1 MRVLVTGGTG
11 QLGYEVARDFE
22 LQGHEVFAPDQQQM
36 DLEHP
41 KDVASKARSY
51 RADWVINCAAY
62 TQVDKAESEPD
73 RAFTINRDSPAA
85 LAKSVADY
93 GGRLLQVST
102 DFIFDG
108 TKTTPYSEYDK
119 VNPLGVYGKSKL
131 EGERAVLDALPGATV
146 LRTAWVYG
154 VHGTYGSNFV
164 KTMLRVAATGKP
176 LRVVNDQV
184 GTPTWTTDI
193 SAAILAL
200 VGKAETGVFNYT
212 NAGETSWHGFAAAIL
227 EEASALGFDIKTE
240 TVEPIPASE
249 YPTPARRPAYSVL
262 DTGKIENSL
271 DLSIPLWRDSLKK
284 MLKEL
289 KTCADC

>member
-11 QLGYEVARDFE
+11 QLGHEVARDFG
-22 LQGHEVFAPDQQQM
+22 LQGHEVFAPVRQQM
-36 DLEHP
+36 NLENP
-41 KDVASKARSY
+41 EEVATVARSY
-51 RADWVINCAAY
+51 AADWVINCAAY

-73 RAFTINRDSPAA
+73 KAFTVNRDSPAA

-108 TKTTPYSEYDK
+108 AKMTPYSEHDK
-119 VNPLGVYGKSKL
+119 ANPLGVYGQSKL
-131 EGERAVLDALPGATV
+131 EGELAVLDALPGVTV

-154 VHGTYGSNFV
+154 AHGSSNFV

-176 LRVVNDQV
+176 LRVVNDQS
-184 GTPTWTTDI
+184 GSPTWTTDI

-200 VGKAETGVFNYT
+200 VGKGETGVFNYT
-212 NAGETSWHGFAAAIL
+212 NAGETSWYGFSTTIL
-227 EEASALGFDIKTE
+227 EEAAALGFDIKTE
-240 TVEPIPASE
+240 IAEPIPTSE
-249 YPTPARRPAYSVL
+249 YPTPASRPAYSVL
-262 DTGKIENSL
+262 DTSKIENCL
-271 DLSIPLWRDSLKK
+271 DLSIPQWRDSLKN

>member
-11 QLGYEVARDFE
+11 QLGHEVARDFGQ
-22 LQGHEVFAPDQQQM
+22 QGHEVFAPTRQQM
-36 DLEHP
+36 NLENP
-41 KDVASKARSY
+41 EEVAAVVRSFE
-51 RADWVINCAAY
+51 ADWVINCGAY

-73 RAFTINRDSPAA
+73 KAFTVNRESPAA
-85 LAKSVADY
+85 LAKSVAGYD
-93 GGRLLQVST
+93 GRLLHVST

-108 TKTTPYSEYDK
+108 SQTTPYSENDK
-119 VNPLGVYGKSKL
+119 ANPLGVYGQSKL
-131 EGERAVLDALPGATV
+131 EGELAVLDALSGVTV

-154 VHGTYGSNFV
+154 AHGSSNFV

-200 VGKAETGVFNYT
+200 VGKGETGVFNYT
-212 NAGETSWHGFAAAIL
+212 NAGETSWHGFATAIL
-227 EEASALGFDIKTE
+227 EEAAVLGFDIKTE
-240 TVEPIPASE
+240 IVEPIPTSE
-249 YPTPARRPAYSVL
+249 YPTPAARPAYSVL
-262 DTGKIENSL
+262 DTSKIENCL
-271 DLSIPLWRDSLKK
+271 DLSIPQWCDSLKK

>member
-1 MRVLVTGGTG
+1 VRVLVTGGTG
-11 QLGYEVARDFE
+11 QLGHEVARDFG
-22 LQGHEVFAPDQQQM
+22 LQGHEVFAPTREQLN
-36 DLEHP
+36 LENP
-41 KDVASKARSY
+41 EEVATVARSY
-51 RADWVINCAAY
+51 AADWVINCGAY

-73 RAFTINRDSPAA
+73 KAFTVNRDSPAA

-108 TKTTPYSEYDK
+108 TQTTPYAEHDRA
-119 VNPLGVYGKSKL
+119 NPLGVYGQSKL
-131 EGERAVLDALPGATV
+131 EGELAVLDALPGATV

-154 VHGTYGSNFV
+154 VYGNNFV

-184 GTPTWTTDI
+184 GSPTWTTDI
-193 SAAILAL
+193 TAAILAL
-200 VGKAETGVFNYT
+200 VGKDQTGVFNYT
-212 NAGETSWHGFAAAIL
+212 NAGETSWHGFATAIL
-227 EEASALGFDIKTE
+227 EEAAALGFDIKTE
-240 TVEPIPASE
+240 LIEPIPTSE
-249 YPTPARRPAYSVL
+249 YPTPAVRPAYSVL
-262 DTGKIENSL
+262 DTSKIRNCL
-271 DLSIPLWRDSLKK
+271 DWSIPHWRDSLKN

>member
-11 QLGYEVARDFE
+11 QLGYEVARDFG
-22 LQGHEVFAPDQQQM
+22 LQGHEVFAPTRQQM
-36 DLEHP
+36 NLEHP
-41 KDVASKARSY
+41 EEVAAVTRSY
-51 RADWVINCAAY
+51 AADWVINCGAY

-73 RAFTINRDSPAA
+73 KAFSVNRDSPAA

-108 TKTTPYSEYDK
+108 TGKAPYRETDQA
-119 VNPLGVYGKSKL
+119 NPLGVYGQSKL
-131 EGERAVLDALPGATV
+131 EGELAVQDPLPAATIM
-146 LRTAWVYG
+146 RTAWVYG
-154 VHGTYGSNFV
+154 AHGSSNFV

-184 GTPTWTTDI
+184 GSPTWTTDI
-193 SAAILAL
+193 SAAILVL
-200 VGKAETGVFNYT
+200 VGKGKTGVFNYT

-240 TVEPIPASE
+240 TVEPIPTSE

-262 DTGKIENSL
+262 DTSKIENCL
-271 DLSIPLWRDSLKK
+271 DLPIPQWRDSLKN

>member
-11 QLGYEVARDFE
+11 QLGHEVARDFG
-22 LQGHEVFAPDQQQM
+22 LQGHEVFAPTREQM
-36 DLEHP
+36 NLENP
-41 KDVASKARSY
+41 EEVAAVARSY
-51 RADWVINCAAY
+51 AADWVINCAAY

-73 RAFTINRDSPAA
+73 RVFTVNRDSPAA

-108 TKTTPYSEYDK
+108 AQTTPYIEHDK
-119 VNPLGVYGKSKL
+119 ANPLGVYGQSKL
-131 EGERAVLDALPGATV
+131 EGELAVLDALPGATV

-154 VHGTYGSNFV
+154 VYGNNFV

-184 GTPTWTTDI
+184 GSPTWTTDI
-193 SAAILAL
+193 TAAILAL
-200 VGKAETGVFNYT
+200 VGKDKTGVFNFT

-227 EEASALGFDIKTE
+227 EEAAALGFDIKTE
-240 TVEPIPASE
+240 VVEPIPTSE
-249 YPTPARRPAYSVL
+249 YPTPAARPAYSVL
-262 DTGKIENSL
+262 DTDKIKNCL
-271 DLSIPLWRDSLKK
+271 DWDIPQWRDSLKN

>member
-1 MRVLVTGGTG
+1 VRVLVTGGTG
-11 QLGYEVARDFE
+11 QLGYEVARDFG
-22 LQGHEVFAPDQQQM
+22 LQGHEVFAPTRQQM
-36 DLEHP
+36 NLEHP
-41 KDVASKARSY
+41 EEVAAVTRSY
-51 RADWVINCAAY
+51 AADWVINCGAY
-62 TQVDKAESEPD
+62 TQVVKAESEPD
-73 RAFTINRDSPAA
+73 KAFSVNRDSPAA
-85 LAKSVADY
+85 LAKSVVDY
-93 GGRLLQVST
+93 GGCLLQVST

-108 TKTTPYSEYDK
+108 TGKAPYRETDQA
-119 VNPLGVYGKSKL
+119 NPLGVYGQSKL
-131 EGERAVLDALPGATV
+131 EGELAVQDVLPAATI

-154 VHGTYGSNFV
+154 AHGSSNFV

-184 GTPTWTTDI
+184 GSPTWTTDI
-193 SAAILAL
+193 SAAILVL
-200 VGKAETGVFNYT
+200 VGKGKTGVFNYT

-262 DTGKIENSL
+262 DTSKIENCL
-271 DLSIPLWRDSLKK
+271 DLPIPQWRDSLKN